1 MKDQVSKNNSA
12 CAIKV
17 ESLQLKVG
25 QLNEQLEQ
33 FKALAYEYE
42 QKFVDE
48 AKELHVVTK
57 EQHDSL
63 IDGHKAFI
71 EIMKA
76 NYQCKILELKRL
88 TRKW

>member
-17 ESLQLKVG
+17 ESLQFKVE

-33 FKALAYEYE
+33 FKALAYEHE

-48 AKELHVVTK
+48 AKLHVVTK

-63 IDGHKAFI
+63 IDGHKASV
-71 EIMKA
+71 EIMKIITSA
-76 NYQCKILELKRL
+76 KF
-88 TRKW
+88 